1 MDACRVAAMEADA
14 RESADLCVCVCVCV
28 CKGASEIRTY
38 WQVAARVVEATGKDN
53 YNVIVNNGKDSG
65 QEVCRLNPSSYTNF
79 LIAKGR

>member
-1 MDACRVAAMEADA
+1 
-14 RESADLCVCVCVCV
+14 
-28 CKGASEIRTY
+28 
-38 WQVAARVVEATGKDN
+38 VEATGKDN

>member
-1 MDACRVAAMEADA
+1 MPSGGNGGRRERKCRLV
-14 RESADLCVCVCVCV
+14 CVCVCVCV

>member
-1 MDACRVAAMEADA
+1 MHAEWRQWRQT
-14 RESADLCVCVCVCV
+14 REKVPTCVCVCVCV

>member
-14 RESADLCVCVCVCV
+14 RESADLCVCVCV